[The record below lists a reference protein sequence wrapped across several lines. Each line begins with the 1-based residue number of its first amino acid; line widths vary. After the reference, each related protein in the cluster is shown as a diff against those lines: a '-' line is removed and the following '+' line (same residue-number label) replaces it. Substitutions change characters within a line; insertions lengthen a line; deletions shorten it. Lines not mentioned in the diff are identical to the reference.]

1 MEEKIQMKKSLK
13 ISRKVLS
20 VVLSVLM
27 VMSVFVFAPAASAAE
42 EQPKATL
49 KVTVKVTDD
58 IRLSNTVSHPYG
70 EYLRLVITE
79 TNGKVHTYD
88 MLPTL
93 IGKGLISS
101 GTYIEEGKTYSTS
114 VTITSSVASIK
125 VDPKFKTYYI
135 DNPSLGLSLE
145 ATINGRSILTRP
157 VDVTKNGSRDQFESG
172 NYSYDL
178 VGSNGF
184 ATSTATS
191 IAFTEKT
198 SEATI
203 KDGKATAQFK
213 AVVVDQFGLAMKNGG
228 TVSYSI
234 SNGASITSSGL
245 ATFTNKTS
253 VTNKNYYWITAA
265 SGSLRASTGINVTN
279 EQFDVTF
286 NYIGKDGKE
295 TSSTAKAFY
304 EKAATAPTDYAQAIT
319 TADGHKYFTGWDKAF
334 SSVTSDLT
342 VNAVYGD
349 EQAHNWVS
357 KADVAVSGD
366 KGAYT
371 VADKETFECTV
382 GKETKT
388 EDVALTDEFNAAASA
403 ASAILDESEKYNTES
418 AAYKALENAY
428 SELVGLAGNT
438 WTSAT
443 IKEKIDA
450 VNAAVEA
457 FKKALEEDPENN
469 YKTYTLTYIIDGASE
484 TENYYF
490 GQAITKRA
498 DPEKAGYTFNGWDLV
513 IPATMPAND
522 VTVTATWKT
531 VDYTGT
537 LKGVRGV
544 NDGEFTISYTVE
556 DKLEDL
562 IADANAT
569 IPEDKKSFVATAS
582 DADYELDYTYTL
594 TGWTPEKG
602 AGYPGDQT
610 FTAVYTKGDFNYAD
624 YTAWDAAVA
633 EATEK
638 ILNSDKYSDESKN
651 AVQEVID
658 SILRDQGISY
668 QPVIDAAI
676 KNLTAK
682 VKEIED
688 NAPASYKQF
697 DVTFDLAGGV
707 AAPAIEKQT
716 VYYGEKATVPAVTP
730 TRTGYDFAGWD
741 FDFETAITADTVIKA
756 KWDVAT
762 YNVTFVDES
771 GATVGTATF
780 NYINAET
787 GEVNSIDV
795 IKAIA
800 PAVPAK
806 EGFTGYWNWN
816 KVAFTAA
823 DLVVEP
829 TYAANTYKVNFY
841 QFKGDEEP
849 VATVEY
855 TFGAKSIKEPACP
868 ERAGYNGKW
877 GSYVLGA
884 SDSDVYA
891 EYTTIPYTA
900 TFVDE
905 NDQYVAKREFTV
917 ESTYVADPAA
927 PTKDGYIVTW
937 PAWYTPNM
945 IGNVTVKA
953 KYTPRND
960 ISVTVYYKSESG
972 KVLLTSG
979 MTNQTMDSVITIR
992 GDRINFAG
1000 YNNPENIEYKVKAS
1014 GNEVTLVYTLKTY
1027 TATYVADGKTVG
1039 THEFNIE
1046 TAKDELVNAVA
1057 VPEKD
1062 GYTGAWKDFDVK
1074 AKDITIEATYDTVEY
1089 TATFVD
1095 DNGTHDVYF
1104 TVEDS
1109 KEDVLAKAGAPAAR
1123 DYYTAEWDKDFAI
1136 VAGNI
1141 TVNAKYTPVDYT
1153 ATFVDENGVSC
1164 GTVTFN
1170 VETKSVENPAV
1181 PVKDGYTVTWPNWFT
1196 PGMHGDVEVKAIYTA
1211 NTYKAIFNDENG
1223 KYVGEVEY
1231 TVEDSVDAILG
1242 KAPAVPSKIGY
1253 DGGEWVLDKVVSGG
1267 MTVTPKYTTLH
1278 QYTATFYRLD
1288 GSVAKTVSFTIED
1301 TAADIM
1307 AQAPEVETVPGY
1319 ETSWTTVTLDKTAPK
1334 DLTIN
1339 TQKIAI
1345 IYTAT
1350 LVWKTNGGADESK
1363 SFTYTVESDKTE
1375 LANQFPIIG
1384 GYLKGDYRYMF
1395 TGWDKEFDLYT
1406 ENTTYTAQYD
1416 NGTFVPANYK
1426 EFDKAVDRADD
1437 IIKNNDLTKD
1447 VLDKIADLIADG
1459 YKEDGSDYGT
1469 TDQDKVDAATKA
1481 LNDYLDSLD
1490 KDGDGKVD
1498 EDNLKHYAIRFLD
1511 EDGTVLSEASL
1522 VKGAAV
1528 TAPADP
1534 TKAADEHHTYKFS
1547 GWDSE
1552 ITAVDGDK
1560 DYTATYSTV
1569 DYTEYDELLED
1580 IGDLDLKDDV
1590 KDAIKEITD
1599 VIDGNRD
1606 KAPLDPNTQEDV
1618 DNAIDAIKKLL
1629 DGDNDGT
1636 IDDDKFNHYT
1646 VKFIFKDKNAADV
1659 TDESN
1664 KDLLKGDAV
1673 KVPSIEKS
1681 FEVKTADSDKTY
1693 VFEGWD
1699 PADVEEFVT
1708 KNATHTAKYK
1718 VVEYKDFN
1726 DLVDE
1731 IKDTDINDETKKEID
1746 KIIDEINDKKN
1757 DEDGDKNTQ
1766 TDVDD
1771 AIDKIKDILDKDGD
1785 GKVDD
1790 DVLNKYTVTFKWN
1803 GGEASQT
1810 VVSGKA
1816 AVAPADPAGY
1826 YDADKHYTFSNW
1838 DADFSAITADLT
1850 VNAVY
1855 ADEAHNY
1862 TTSIARPEAKDGAK
1876 GTVTYTC
1883 TCGYSYD
1890 VTVDRADYTKY
1901 EEVRAKLEDVLKDVD
1916 LTDESRAA
1924 IEKVLADN
1932 DIPRNYVDATADGYD
1947 EQPLVDAATKTLEAF
1962 YNELKDKIDDND
1974 PSVIKY
1980 YTITFKWHDGESSK
1994 KYVKGATVEVPSVS
2008 DYVYGGFNYRFLG
2021 WNKTVVDVEGDAT
2034 YTAQY
2039 TEPRSMDDVKEAIDK
2054 ANDIIGNDD
2063 YYKEDQK
2070 KVEDAKKELEDY
2082 LDEVGVDLDNDQN
2095 PIEKGSKEDAK
2106 ITELVEKLNDAINN
2120 ANKNRDERENTK
2132 KNMSGF
2138 MGWLV
2143 RLLILVRH
2151 LLGMVG

>member
-1 MEEKIQMKKSLK
+1 MKKSLK
-13 ISRKVLS
+13 ISKKVLS

-145 ATINGRSILTRP
+145 ATINGRSILTRR

-191 IAFTEKT
+191 IAFTEKP

-234 SNGASITSSGL
+234 NDGASITSSGL

-279 EQFDVTF
+279 EQFNVTF
-286 NYIGKDGKE
+286 NYIGKNGKE
-295 TSSTAKAFY
+295 TSSTVKAFY
-304 EKAATAPTDYAQAIT
+304 EKAATAPTDYAPAIT
-319 TADGHKYFTGWDKAF
+319 TADGHKYFTGWDKEF
-334 SSVTSDLT
+334 SSVTSALT
-342 VNAVYGD
+342 VNAVYSD

-366 KGAYT
+366 KGTGYT

-388 EDVALTDEFNAAASA
+388 EPVALTDEFNTAASA

-418 AAYKALENAY
+418 EAYKALETAY
-428 SELVGLAGNT
+428 SELVGLSGNS

-457 FKKALEEDPENN
+457 FKKALDEDPANN
-469 YKTYTLTYIIDGASE
+469 YKTYTLTYVIDGASE

-569 IPEDKKSFVATAS
+569 IPEDKKSFVAK
-582 DADYELDYTYTL
+582 ADDVVKGYELDYTYTL

-658 SILRDQGISY
+658 SILRNQGISY

-676 KNLTAK
+676 ENLTAK
-682 VKEIED
+682 VKEIEG

-707 AAPAIEKQT
+707 AAPAIGKQT
-716 VYYGEKATVPAVTP
+716 VSYGYTATAPTVKP

-762 YNVTFVDES
+762 YNVTFVGEH
-771 GATVGTATF
+771 GETVGTGTF
-780 NYINAET
+780 RYINAET

-868 ERAGYNGKW
+868 KRAGYDGKW

-884 SDSDVYA
+884 SNSDVYA

-917 ESTYVADPAA
+917 ESTYVADPAV

-937 PAWYTPNM
+937 PEWYTPNM

-953 KYTPRND
+953 KYTPRED
-960 ISVTVYYKSESG
+960 ISVTVYYNSESG
-972 KVLLTSG
+972 KNLLTSG

-992 GDRINFAG
+992 GDQINFAG

-1039 THEFNIE
+1039 THEFNVE

-1057 VPEKD
+1057 VPEKT
-1062 GYTGAWKDFDVK
+1062 GYKGAWKDFDVK
-1074 AKDITIEATYDTVEY
+1074 AEDITIEATYDTVDY

-1196 PGMHGDVEVKAIYTA
+1196 PGMHGDVEVKAVYTA
-1211 NTYKAIFNDENG
+1211 NTYKATFNDENG

-1278 QYTATFYRLD
+1278 QYTATFYKLD
-1288 GSVAKTVSFTIED
+1288 GSVAKTVNFTIED

-1319 ETSWTTVTLDKTAPK
+1319 DTSWTTVTLDKTAPK

-1339 TQKIAI
+1339 TQMIAKT
-1345 IYTAT
+1345 YTAT
-1350 LVWKTNGGADESK
+1350 LVWKINGGADESK

-1375 LANQFPIIG
+1375 LSKQFPIIG
-1384 GYLKGDYRYMF
+1384 SYLDGDYKYTF
-1395 TGWDKEFDLYT
+1395 TGWDKDFDLYT

-1416 NGTFVPANYK
+1416 DGTFVPANYK
-1426 EFDKAVDRADD
+1426 EFDKAVARADE
-1437 IIKNNDLTKD
+1437 IKANNDLTKD
-1447 VLDKIADLIADG
+1447 VLDRIADLIADG

-1481 LNDYLDSLD
+1481 LNDYLDSL
-1490 KDGDGKVD
+1490 
-1498 EDNLKHYAIRFLD
+1498 Y
-1511 EDGTVLSEASL
+1511 EDGN
-1522 VKGAAV
+1522 
-1528 TAPADP
+1528 
-1534 TKAADEHHTYKFS
+1534 
-1547 GWDSE
+1547 
-1552 ITAVDGDK
+1552 
-1560 DYTATYSTV
+1560 
-1569 DYTEYDELLED
+1569 
-1580 IGDLDLKDDV
+1580 
-1590 KDAIKEITD
+1590 IK
-1599 VIDGNRD
+1599 
-1606 KAPLDPNTQEDV
+1606 
-1618 DNAIDAIKKLL
+1618 
-1629 DGDNDGT
+1629 
-1636 IDDDKFNHYT
+1636 
-1646 VKFIFKDKNAADV
+1646 
-1659 TDESN
+1659 
-1664 KDLLKGDAV
+1664 
-1673 KVPSIEKS
+1673 
-1681 FEVKTADSDKTY
+1681 
-1693 VFEGWD
+1693 
-1699 PADVEEFVT
+1699 
-1708 KNATHTAKYK
+1708 
-1718 VVEYKDFN
+1718 
-1726 DLVDE
+1726 
-1731 IKDTDINDETKKEID
+1731 
-1746 KIIDEINDKKN
+1746 
-1757 DEDGDKNTQ
+1757 
-1766 TDVDD
+1766 
-1771 AIDKIKDILDKDGD
+1771 
-1785 GKVDD
+1785 D
-1790 DVLNKYTVTFKWN
+1790 DVLNKYTVTFKWH
-1803 GGEASQT
+1803 GGEADQT

-1838 DADFSAITADLT
+1838 DADFSAITANLT

-1883 TCGYSYD
+1883 TCGYTYD
-1890 VTVDRADYTKY
+1890 VTVDRADYTRY
-1901 EEVRAKLEDVLKDVD
+1901 EDVRAKLEDVLKDVD
-1916 LTDESRAA
+1916 LTDDSRAA

-1932 DIPRNYVDATADGYD
+1932 DIPRNYVDAAADGYD
-1947 EQPLVDAATKTLEAF
+1947 EQPDVDKATTTLEAF
-1962 YNELKDKIDDND
+1962 YKDLKEKIDKND
-1974 PSVIKY
+1974 DKVIKH
-1980 YTITFKWHDGESSK
+1980 YTITFKWHNNESSK
-1994 KYVKGATVEVPSVS
+1994 KYVKGATVEVPSVGN
-2008 DYVYGGFNYRFLG
+2008 YVYGGFNYRFLG
-2021 WNKTVVDVEGDAT
+2021 WDKTVVDVEGDAT

-2039 TEPRSMDDVKEAIDK
+2039 TQPRSMDDVIEAEKNADE
-2054 ANDIIGNDD
+2054 IIGNND
-2063 YYKEDQK
+2063 YYKDDQK
-2070 KVEDAKKELEDY
+2070 KVEDAKKELDDY

-2095 PIEKGSKEDAK
+2095 PIEKGSPEDAK
-2106 ITELVEKLNDAINN
+2106 ITELVEKLNNAINN

-2132 KNMSGF
+2132 KNMGGF

>member
-1 MEEKIQMKKSLK
+1 MKKSLK
-13 ISRKVLS
+13 ISKKVLS

-58 IRLSNTVSHPYG
+58 IRLSDTVSHPYG

-145 ATINGRSILTRP
+145 ATINGKSILTRR

-184 ATSTATS
+184 VTSTATS

-234 SNGASITSSGL
+234 NNGASITSSGL

-279 EQFDVTF
+279 EQFDVIF

-304 EKAATAPTDYAQAIT
+304 EKAATAPTDYATAIT
-319 TADGHKYFTGWDKAF
+319 TAGGHRDFTGWDKVF

-342 VNAVYGD
+342 VNAVYSD

-366 KGAYT
+366 KGTGYT

-388 EDVALTDEFNAAASA
+388 EPVALTDEFNAAASA

-428 SELVGLAGNT
+428 SELVGLAGKA

-457 FKKALEEDPENN
+457 FKKALDEDPANN
-469 YKTYTLTYIIDGASE
+469 YKTYTLTYVIDGASE

-490 GQAITKRA
+490 GQAITERA

-582 DADYELDYTYTL
+582 DAGYELDYTYTL
-594 TGWTPEKG
+594 TGWTPEHY

-638 ILNSDKYSDESKN
+638 ILNSEKYSDESKN

-658 SILRDQGISY
+658 SILRNQGISY

-707 AAPAIEKQT
+707 AAPAIGKQT
-716 VYYGEKATVPAVTP
+716 VYYGEKATAPAVTP

-741 FDFETAITADTVIKA
+741 FNFETAITADTVIKA

-762 YNVTFVDES
+762 YNVTFVNEN
-771 GATVGTATF
+771 GETVGTGTF
-780 NYINAET
+780 QYINAET

-800 PAVPAK
+800 PEVPEK

-816 KVAFTAA
+816 NVTFTAA
-823 DLVVEP
+823 DLIVEP
-829 TYAANTYKVNFY
+829 TYSANTYRVYFY
-841 QFKGDEEP
+841 QFHSDEKP
-849 VATVEY
+849 YATVEY
-855 TFGAKSIKEPACP
+855 TFGAKSIEEPACP
-868 ERAGYNGKW
+868 KRAGYNGKW

-884 SDSDVYA
+884 SDSKVYA

-905 NDQYVAKREFTV
+905 NDQYVDERKFTV
-917 ESTYVADPAA
+917 ESTYVADPAV

-937 PAWYTPNM
+937 PEWYTPNM
-945 IGNVTVKA
+945 IGDVTVKA
-953 KYTPRND
+953 KYTPRKD
-960 ISVTVYYKSESG
+960 ISVTVYYNSESG
-972 KVLLTSG
+972 KNLMIGG
-979 MTNQTMDSVITIR
+979 MVNQIMDSVITIR

-1039 THEFNIE
+1039 THEFNVE

-1057 VPEKD
+1057 VPEKT
-1062 GYTGAWKDFDVK
+1062 GYRGAWKNFDVK
-1074 AKDITIEATYDTVEY
+1074 AEDITIEATYDTVEY

-1095 DNGTHDVYF
+1095 DNGTHDVKF

-1196 PGMHGDVEVKAIYTA
+1196 PGMHGDVEVKAVYTA
-1211 NTYKAIFNDENG
+1211 NTYKATFNDENG

-1231 TVEDSVDAILG
+1231 TVEDSVDTILG

-1253 DGGEWVLDKVVSGG
+1253 DGGEWVLDRVVSGG

-1278 QYTATFYRLD
+1278 QYTATFYKLD
-1288 GSVAKTVSFTIED
+1288 GSVAKTVNFTIEN

-1307 AQAPEVETVPGY
+1307 AQAPEVETVTGY
-1319 ETSWTTVTLDKTAPK
+1319 DTSWTSVTLDKTAPK

-1339 TQKIAI
+1339 TQMIAKT
-1345 IYTAT
+1345 YTAT
-1350 LVWKTNGGADESK
+1350 LVWKTNGGVEESK

-1384 GYLKGDYRYMF
+1384 GYLKGDYMYMF
-1395 TGWDKEFDLYT
+1395 TGWDKEFALYT

-1416 NGTFVPANYK
+1416 NGTFVPANYD
-1426 EFDKAVDRADD
+1426 EFNKAVARADD
-1437 IIKNNDLTKD
+1437 IKANNDLTKD
-1447 VLDKIADLIADG
+1447 VLDRIADLIADG
-1459 YKEDGSDYGT
+1459 YKEDGSNYGT

-1481 LNDYLDSLD
+1481 LNDYLDSL
-1490 KDGDGKVD
+1490 
-1498 EDNLKHYAIRFLD
+1498 Y
-1511 EDGTVLSEASL
+1511 EDGN
-1522 VKGAAV
+1522 
-1528 TAPADP
+1528 
-1534 TKAADEHHTYKFS
+1534 
-1547 GWDSE
+1547 
-1552 ITAVDGDK
+1552 
-1560 DYTATYSTV
+1560 
-1569 DYTEYDELLED
+1569 
-1580 IGDLDLKDDV
+1580 
-1590 KDAIKEITD
+1590 IK
-1599 VIDGNRD
+1599 
-1606 KAPLDPNTQEDV
+1606 
-1618 DNAIDAIKKLL
+1618 
-1629 DGDNDGT
+1629 
-1636 IDDDKFNHYT
+1636 
-1646 VKFIFKDKNAADV
+1646 
-1659 TDESN
+1659 
-1664 KDLLKGDAV
+1664 
-1673 KVPSIEKS
+1673 
-1681 FEVKTADSDKTY
+1681 
-1693 VFEGWD
+1693 
-1699 PADVEEFVT
+1699 
-1708 KNATHTAKYK
+1708 
-1718 VVEYKDFN
+1718 
-1726 DLVDE
+1726 
-1731 IKDTDINDETKKEID
+1731 
-1746 KIIDEINDKKN
+1746 
-1757 DEDGDKNTQ
+1757 
-1766 TDVDD
+1766 
-1771 AIDKIKDILDKDGD
+1771 
-1785 GKVDD
+1785 D
-1790 DVLNKYTVTFKWN
+1790 DVLNKYTVTFKWH
-1803 GGEASQT
+1803 GGKAAQT

-1932 DIPRNYVDATADGYD
+1932 DIPRNYVDAAADGYD
-1947 EQPLVDAATKTLEAF
+1947 EQLLVDAATKTLEAF
-1962 YNELKDKIDDND
+1962 YKDLKDKIDKND
-1974 PSVIKY
+1974 DKVIKH
-1980 YTITFKWHDGESSK
+1980 YTITFKWHNGESST
-1994 KYVKGATVEVPSVS
+1994 KYVKGATVEVPSVG

-2021 WNKTVVDVEGDAT
+2021 WDKDVVMQVAGDAT
-2034 YTAQY
+2034 YEAQY
-2039 TEPRSMDDVKEAIDK
+2039 TQPRSMDDVIEAEKK
-2054 ANDIIGNDD
+2054 ADEIIGNDD
-2063 YYKEDQK
+2063 YYKDDQK
-2070 KVEDAKKELEDY
+2070 KVEDAKKELDDY

-2095 PIEKGSKEDAK
+2095 PIEKGSPEDAK
-2106 ITELVEKLNDAINN
+2106 ITELVEKLNNAINN

-2132 KNMSGF
+2132 KNMGGF

>member
-1 MEEKIQMKKSLK
+1 MKKSLK
-13 ISRKVLS
+13 ISKKVLS

-42 EQPKATL
+42 TRNLDVVVWCSDEVQIGGYNK
-49 KVTVKVTDD
+49 
-58 IRLSNTVSHPYG
+58 NF
-70 EYLRLVITE
+70 YLNLVITDD
-79 TNGKVHTYD
+79 NGRTYTYD
-88 MLPTL
+88 MMPDLYEKR
-93 IGKGLISS
+93 GSSHYISES
-101 GTYIEEGKTYSTS
+101 SDKKFVKSIPMTGNVTKIQYVTNFDTFWGPANIEMN
-114 VTITSSVASIK
+114 ITASING
-125 VDPKFKTYYI
+125 VSVLKTS
-135 DNPSLGLSLE
+135 PSSNYFQGWGSSDF
-145 ATINGRSILTRP
+145 TNGVSH
-157 VDVTKNGSRDQFESG
+157 
-172 NYSYDL
+172 DL
-178 VGSNGF
+178 VGGKSGNDVI
-184 ATSTATS
+184 TSTANS
-191 IAFTEKT
+191 IEFRKKV
-198 SEATI
+198 SSATI
-203 KDGKATAQFK
+203 VDGKAEAQFE
-213 AVVVDQFGLAMKNGG
+213 AVVIDQFGVAVSGR

-234 SNGASITSSGL
+234 NNGASITSSGL

-253 VTNKNYYWITAA
+253 TTNKTYYVISAS
-265 SGSLRASTGINVTN
+265 SGSFRTSTGITVTN

-286 NYIGKDGKE
+286 NYIGKNGKE
-295 TSSTAKAFY
+295 ASSTVKAFY
-304 EKAATAPTDYAQAIT
+304 EKAATAPTDYAPAIT

-349 EQAHNWVS
+349 EKAHNWAS

-388 EDVALTDEFNAAASA
+388 EPVALTDEFNKAASA

-418 AAYKALENAY
+418 EAYKALENAY
-428 SELVGLAGNT
+428 SELVGLSGNT
-438 WTSAT
+438 WASAT

-457 FKKALEEDPENN
+457 FKKALDEDPANN

-484 TENYYF
+484 TEDYYF
-490 GQAITKRA
+490 GQAIAKRA
-498 DPEKAGYTFNGWDLV
+498 DPEKAGYKFNGWDLE

-531 VDYTGT
+531 IDYTGT

-624 YTAWDAAVA
+624 YKAWDAAVA

-638 ILNSDKYSDESKN
+638 ILNSDKYSDESKK
-651 AVQEVID
+651 AVQDVID
-658 SILRDQGISY
+658 SILRDQGVSY

-716 VYYGEKATVPAVTP
+716 VYYGEKAKAPAVVP
-730 TRTGYDFAGWD
+730 TRTGYNFAGWD
-741 FDFETAITADTVIKA
+741 FDFETAITANTVIKA
-756 KWDVAT
+756 KWDIAT
-762 YNVTFVDES
+762 YNVTFVDEN
-771 GATVGTATF
+771 GETVGTGKF
-780 NYINAET
+780 QYINAET

-841 QFKGDEEP
+841 QFKGDEKP

-855 TFGAKSIKEPACP
+855 TFGAKSIEEPACP
-868 ERAGYNGKW
+868 ERAGYDGKW

-884 SDSDVYA
+884 SNSDVYA

-905 NDQYVAKREFTV
+905 NGQYVDKRTFTV
-917 ESTYVADPAA
+917 ESTYVADPAV
-927 PTKDGYIVTW
+927 PTKEGYIVTW
-937 PAWYTPNM
+937 PDWYTPNM

-953 KYTPRND
+953 VYTPRKD

-972 KVLLTSG
+972 KVLLTGG
-979 MTNQTMDSVITIR
+979 MVNQTMDSVITIR

-1046 TAKDELVNAVA
+1046 TAKDELVNAIA
-1057 VPEKD
+1057 VPKKD

-1074 AKDITIEATYDTVEY
+1074 AKDITIEATYDTVDY

-1095 DNGTHDVYF
+1095 DNGTKEVKF

-1123 DYYTAEWDKDFAI
+1123 DYYTAEWEDFAI

-1196 PGMHGDVEVKAIYTA
+1196 PGMHGDVEVKAVYTA
-1211 NTYKAIFNDENG
+1211 NTYKATFNDENG

-1231 TVEDSVDAILG
+1231 TVEDSVDTILG
-1242 KAPAVPSKIGY
+1242 KAPSVPSKIGY

-1267 MTVTPKYTTLH
+1267 MIVTPKYTTLH
-1278 QYTATFYRLD
+1278 QYTATFYRID
-1288 GSVAKTVSFTIED
+1288 GSVAKTVNFTIES

-1319 ETSWTTVTLDKTAPK
+1319 DTSWTSVTLDKTAPK

-1339 TQKIAI
+1339 TQKKAI
-1345 IYTAT
+1345 VYTAT
-1350 LVWKTNGGADESK
+1350 LVWKIDGGADKSK
-1363 SFTYTVESDKTE
+1363 SFTYTVESDKNE
-1375 LANQFPIIG
+1375 LIKQIPIIG
-1384 GYLKGDYRYMF
+1384 SYDDGDYRYTF
-1395 TGWDKEFDLYT
+1395 TNWDKEFDLYT

-1416 NGTFVPANYK
+1416 DGVFLPADYA

-1437 IIKNNDLTKD
+1437 IIKNNDLTQD

-1469 TDQDKVDAATKA
+1469 TDQKKVDEATKA

-1511 EDGTVLSEASL
+1511 EDGTVLSKLSL

-1552 ITAVDGDK
+1552 ITAVAGDK
-1560 DYTATYSTV
+1560 DYKATYYTV
-1569 DYTEYDELLED
+1569 NYTVYDELLD
-1580 IGDLDLKDDV
+1580 DLDDLDLKDDV

-1629 DGDNDGT
+1629 DGDGDNT
-1636 IDDDKFNHYT
+1636 IDDKNFNHYT

-1731 IKDTDINDETKKEID
+1731 INDTDINDETKKEID

-1766 TDVDD
+1766 KDVDD
-1771 AIDKIKDILDKDGD
+1771 AINKIKDILDKDGD

-1790 DVLNKYTVTFKWN
+1790 DILNKYTVTFKWH
-1803 GGEASQT
+1803 GGEAAQT

-1816 AVAPADPAGY
+1816 AVAPAEFVKAY
-1826 YDADKHYTFSNW
+1826 YDTAKHYTFSEW

-1855 ADEAHNY
+1855 ADEAHKY
-1862 TTSIARPEAKDGAK
+1862 TTSIARPEANDGAK
-1876 GTVTYTC
+1876 GIVTYTC

-1901 EEVRAKLEDVLKDVD
+1901 EDVRAKLENVLKDVD

-1932 DIPRNYVDATADGYD
+1932 DIPRNYVDANADGYD

-1962 YNELKDKIDDND
+1962 YKDLKDKIDDND

-1994 KYVKGATVEVPSVS
+1994 KYVKGAKVEAPSVN
-2008 DYVYGGFNYRFLG
+2008 DYFYGGFNYRFLG
-2021 WNKTVVDVEGDAT
+2021 WDKAVVDVEGDAT
-2034 YTAQY
+2034 YEAQY
-2039 TEPRSMDDVKEAIDK
+2039 TQPRSMDDVKEAIDK

-2063 YYKEDQK
+2063 YYKDDQK

-2132 KNMSGF
+2132 KNMGGF

>member
-1 MEEKIQMKKSLK
+1 MKKSLK
-13 ISRKVLS
+13 ISKKVLS

-58 IRLSNTVSHPYG
+58 IRLSNTVTHPDG

-93 IGKGLISS
+93 IGKGLIGS
-101 GTYIEEGKTYSTS
+101 GTYIEDGKTYSTN

-145 ATINGRSILTRP
+145 ATINGKSILTRR
-157 VDVTKNGSRDQFESG
+157 VDVKKNGSRDEFLSG

-178 VGSNGF
+178 VDSNGF
-184 ATSTATS
+184 AASEVTS

-234 SNGASITSSGL
+234 NNGASITSSGL

-253 VTNKNYYWITAA
+253 PTNKNYYWITAA

-304 EKAATAPTDYAQAIT
+304 EKAATAPTDYAPSIT
-319 TADGHKYFTGWDKAF
+319 TADCHKTFTGWDKAF

-349 EQAHNWVS
+349 EQAHNWAS

-366 KGAYT
+366 KATGYT

-388 EDVALTDEFNAAASA
+388 EPVALTDEFNAAASA

-418 AAYKALENAY
+418 AAYKALENSY

-457 FKKALEEDPENN
+457 FKKALDEDPENN
-469 YKTYTLTYIIDGASE
+469 YKTYTFTYIIDGASE
-484 TENYYF
+484 TEKYYF

-498 DPEKAGYTFNGWDLV
+498 DPEKAGYTFNGWDLE

-582 DADYELDYTYTL
+582 DAGYELDYTYTL

-602 AGYPGDQT
+602 AGFAGDQT
-610 FTAVYTKGDFNYAD
+610 FTAVYTKGGFNYAD

-638 ILNSDKYSDESKN
+638 ILNSDKYSDESKK
-651 AVQEVID
+651 AVQDVIN
-658 SILRDQGISY
+658 SILRSQGVSY

-676 KNLTAK
+676 ENLTAK

-697 DVTFDLAGGV
+697 DVTFDLAGGA

-716 VYYGEKATVPAVTP
+716 VYYGEKATAPAVAP
-730 TRTGYDFAGWD
+730 TRTGYNFADWD

-756 KWDVAT
+756 KWTVAT
-762 YNVTFVDES
+762 YTVTFVGEH
-771 GATVGTATF
+771 GETVGTGTF
-780 NYINAET
+780 RYIKNAET
-787 GEVNSIDV
+787 GEVNKIDV

-800 PAVPAK
+800 PEVPEK

-816 KVAFTAA
+816 NVTFTAA
-823 DLVVEP
+823 DITVEP
-829 TYAANTYKVNFY
+829 TYSANTYKVCFY
-841 QFKGDEEP
+841 QFHSDEKP
-849 VATVEY
+849 YATVEY
-855 TFGAKSIKEPACP
+855 TFGAKSIEEPTCP
-868 ERAGYNGKW
+868 KREGYENEKW

-884 SDSDVYA
+884 SDSKVYA
-891 EYTTIPYTA
+891 EYTPITYTA

-905 NDQYVAKREFTV
+905 NNNKVGEVTYTI
-917 ESTYVADPAA
+917 ESTSVGANPAA
-927 PTKDGYIVTW
+927 PTKEGYIVTW
-937 PAWYTPNM
+937 PDWYTPNM
-945 IGNVTVKA
+945 IGDVTVKA
-953 KYTPRND
+953 VYTPRND

-972 KVLLTSG
+972 KLLRTEV
-979 MTNQTMDSVITIR
+979 TENQTMDSVITIS
-992 GDRINFAG
+992 GDRFDFAG

-1027 TATYVADGKTVG
+1027 TATYVADGRTVG
-1039 THEFNIE
+1039 THKFNVE

-1057 VPEKD
+1057 APEKA
-1062 GYTGAWKDFDVK
+1062 GYTGAWKYFDVK
-1074 AKDITIEATYDTVEY
+1074 AEDITIEAAYDTVEY

-1095 DNGTHDVYF
+1095 DNGTHDVKF

-1196 PGMHGDVEVKAIYTA
+1196 PGMHGDVEVKAVYTA
-1211 NTYKAIFNDENG
+1211 NTYKATFNDENG

-1231 TVEDSVDAILG
+1231 TVEDSVDTILG
-1242 KAPAVPSKIGY
+1242 KAPSVPSKIGY

-1288 GSVAKTVSFTIED
+1288 GSVAKTVNFTIES
-1301 TAADIM
+1301 TAEEIM

-1319 ETSWTTVTLDKTAPK
+1319 KTSWTTVTLDKTAPK

-1345 IYTAT
+1345 PYTAT
-1350 LVWKTNGGADESK
+1350 LVWKTNGGADESM

-1375 LANQFPIIG
+1375 LSKQFPIIG
-1384 GYLKGDYRYMF
+1384 SYLDGDYKYTF
-1395 TGWDKEFDLYT
+1395 TGWDREFDLYT

-1416 NGTFVPANYK
+1416 DGEFVPASYD
-1426 EFDKAVDRADD
+1426 EFDKAVARAEE
-1437 IIKNNDLTKD
+1437 IKANNDLTQD
-1447 VLDKIADLIADG
+1447 VLDRIADLISDG
-1459 YKEDGSDYGT
+1459 YKEDGSDYGI
-1469 TDQDKVDAATKA
+1469 TDQDKVDEATKA

-1498 EDNLKHYAIRFLD
+1498 
-1511 EDGTVLSEASL
+1511 
-1522 VKGAAV
+1522 
-1528 TAPADP
+1528 
-1534 TKAADEHHTYKFS
+1534 
-1547 GWDSE
+1547 
-1552 ITAVDGDK
+1552 
-1560 DYTATYSTV
+1560 
-1569 DYTEYDELLED
+1569 
-1580 IGDLDLKDDV
+1580 
-1590 KDAIKEITD
+1590 
-1599 VIDGNRD
+1599 
-1606 KAPLDPNTQEDV
+1606 
-1618 DNAIDAIKKLL
+1618 
-1629 DGDNDGT
+1629 
-1636 IDDDKFNHYT
+1636 
-1646 VKFIFKDKNAADV
+1646 
-1659 TDESN
+1659 
-1664 KDLLKGDAV
+1664 
-1673 KVPSIEKS
+1673 
-1681 FEVKTADSDKTY
+1681 
-1693 VFEGWD
+1693 
-1699 PADVEEFVT
+1699 
-1708 KNATHTAKYK
+1708 
-1718 VVEYKDFN
+1718 
-1726 DLVDE
+1726 
-1731 IKDTDINDETKKEID
+1731 
-1746 KIIDEINDKKN
+1746 
-1757 DEDGDKNTQ
+1757 
-1766 TDVDD
+1766 
-1771 AIDKIKDILDKDGD
+1771 
-1785 GKVDD
+1785 D
-1790 DVLNKYTVTFKWN
+1790 DVLNKYTVIFKWH
-1803 GGEASQT
+1803 GGKASQT

-1816 AVAPADPAGY
+1816 SVAPADPAGY
-1826 YDADKHYTFSNW
+1826 YDADKHYTFSKW

-1855 ADEAHNY
+1855 ADEAHDY
-1862 TTSIARPEAKDGAK
+1862 TTSLARPEAKDGAK

-1883 TCGYSYD
+1883 TCGYTYD

-1901 EEVRAKLEDVLKDVD
+1901 EDVRAKLEDVLKDVD
-1916 LTDESRAA
+1916 LTDDSRAA

-1932 DIPRNYVDATADGYD
+1932 DIPRNYVDAAADGYD

-1962 YNELKDKIDDND
+1962 YNELKEKIDDND
-1974 PSVIKY
+1974 PSVIKH
-1980 YTITFKWHDGESSK
+1980 YTITFKWHNNESSK
-1994 KYVKGATVEVPSVS
+1994 KYVKGATVEVPSVGN
-2008 DYVYGGFNYRFLG
+2008 YVYGGFNYRFLG
-2021 WNKTVVDVEGDAT
+2021 WDKDVVMQVAGDAT
-2034 YTAQY
+2034 YEAQY
-2039 TEPRSMDDVKEAIDK
+2039 TQPRSMDDVIEAEKNADE
-2054 ANDIIGNDD
+2054 IIGNND
-2063 YYKEDQK
+2063 YYKDDQK
-2070 KVEDAKKELEDY
+2070 KVEDAKKELDDY

-2095 PIEKGSKEDAK
+2095 PIEKGSPEDAK
-2106 ITELVEKLNDAINN
+2106 ITELVEKLNNAINN

-2132 KNMSGF
+2132 KNMGGF

>member
-13 ISRKVLS
+13 ISKKVLS

-42 EQPKATL
+42 EQPKAIL

-58 IRLSNTVSHPYG
+58 IRLSDTVSHPYG

-145 ATINGRSILTRP
+145 ATINGKSILTRR
-157 VDVTKNGSRDQFESG
+157 VNVKKNGSRDQFESG

-191 IAFTEKT
+191 IAFTEKP

-203 KDGKATAQFK
+203 KGGKATAQFK

-234 SNGASITSSGL
+234 NNGASITSSGL

-253 VTNKNYYWITAA
+253 ATDKNYYWITAA

-279 EQFDVTF
+279 EQFNVTF
-286 NYIGKDGKE
+286 NYIGKNGKE
-295 TSSTAKAFY
+295 TSSTVKAFY
-304 EKAATAPTDYAQAIT
+304 EKAATKPTDYAPAIT
-319 TADGHKYFTGWDKAF
+319 TADGHKTFTGWDKAF

-342 VNAVYGD
+342 VNAVYSD

-366 KGAYT
+366 KATGYT

-388 EDVALTDEFNAAASA
+388 EPVALTDEFNAAASA

-418 AAYKALENAY
+418 EAYKALETAY

-457 FKKALEEDPENN
+457 FKKALDEDPANN

-498 DPEKAGYTFNGWDLV
+498 NPEKAGYTFNGWDLV

-569 IPEDKKSFVATAS
+569 IPEDKKSFEAK
-582 DADYELDYTYTL
+582 ADDVVKGYELDYTYTL

-602 AGYPGDQT
+602 AGFAGDQT
-610 FTAVYTKGDFNYAD
+610 FTAVYTKGGFNYAD

-716 VYYGEKATVPAVTP
+716 VYYGYTAEAPTVKP
-730 TRTGYDFAGWD
+730 TRTGYNFAGWD

-762 YNVTFVDES
+762 YNVTFVNEN
-771 GATVGTATF
+771 GETVGTGTF
-780 NYINAET
+780 QYINAET
-787 GEVNSIDV
+787 GEANKIDV

-800 PAVPAK
+800 PEVPAK

-841 QFKGDEEP
+841 QFKGDEKP

-855 TFGAKSIKEPACP
+855 TFGAKSIEEPACP
-868 ERAGYNGKW
+868 KRAGYDGKW

-884 SDSDVYA
+884 SNSDVYA

-917 ESTYVADPAA
+917 ESTYVADPAV

-937 PAWYTPNM
+937 PEWYTPNM

-953 KYTPRND
+953 VYTPKND
-960 ISVTVYYKSESG
+960 ISVTVYYNSESG
-972 KVLLTSG
+972 KNLMIGG
-979 MTNQTMDSVITIR
+979 MVNQIMDSVITIR

-1039 THEFNIE
+1039 THEFNVE
-1046 TAKDELVNAVA
+1046 TTKDELVNAVA
-1057 VPEKD
+1057 VPEKA

-1074 AKDITIEATYDTVEY
+1074 AEDITIEATYDTVEY

-1095 DNGTHDVYF
+1095 DNGTHDVKF

-1153 ATFVDENGVSC
+1153 TTFVDENGVSC

-1196 PGMHGDVEVKAIYTA
+1196 PGMHGDVEVKAVYTA
-1211 NTYKAIFNDENG
+1211 NTYKATFNDENG

-1231 TVEDSVDAILG
+1231 TVEDSVDTILG

-1278 QYTATFYRLD
+1278 QYTATFYKLD
-1288 GSVAKTVSFTIED
+1288 GSVAKTVNFTIED

-1307 AQAPEVETVPGY
+1307 AQAPEVETVTGY
-1319 ETSWTTVTLDKTAPK
+1319 DTSWTSVTLDKTAPK

-1339 TQKIAI
+1339 TQMIAKT
-1345 IYTAT
+1345 YTAT
-1350 LVWKTNGGADESK
+1350 LVWKTNGGAEESK
-1363 SFTYTVESDKTE
+1363 SFTYTVESDKIE
-1375 LANQFPIIG
+1375 LSKQFPIIG
-1384 GYLKGDYRYMF
+1384 SYLDGDYKYTF
-1395 TGWDKEFDLYT
+1395 TGWDKEFNLYT

-1416 NGTFVPANYK
+1416 DGTFLPANYK

-1437 IIKNNDLTKD
+1437 IIKNNDLTQD

-1469 TDQDKVDAATKA
+1469 TDQKKVDDATKA
-1481 LNDYLDSLD
+1481 LNKYLDSL
-1490 KDGDGKVD
+1490 
-1498 EDNLKHYAIRFLD
+1498 Y
-1511 EDGTVLSEASL
+1511 EDGN
-1522 VKGAAV
+1522 
-1528 TAPADP
+1528 
-1534 TKAADEHHTYKFS
+1534 
-1547 GWDSE
+1547 
-1552 ITAVDGDK
+1552 
-1560 DYTATYSTV
+1560 
-1569 DYTEYDELLED
+1569 
-1580 IGDLDLKDDV
+1580 
-1590 KDAIKEITD
+1590 IK
-1599 VIDGNRD
+1599 
-1606 KAPLDPNTQEDV
+1606 
-1618 DNAIDAIKKLL
+1618 
-1629 DGDNDGT
+1629 
-1636 IDDDKFNHYT
+1636 
-1646 VKFIFKDKNAADV
+1646 
-1659 TDESN
+1659 
-1664 KDLLKGDAV
+1664 
-1673 KVPSIEKS
+1673 
-1681 FEVKTADSDKTY
+1681 
-1693 VFEGWD
+1693 
-1699 PADVEEFVT
+1699 
-1708 KNATHTAKYK
+1708 
-1718 VVEYKDFN
+1718 
-1726 DLVDE
+1726 
-1731 IKDTDINDETKKEID
+1731 
-1746 KIIDEINDKKN
+1746 
-1757 DEDGDKNTQ
+1757 
-1766 TDVDD
+1766 
-1771 AIDKIKDILDKDGD
+1771 
-1785 GKVDD
+1785 D
-1790 DVLNKYTVTFKWN
+1790 DVLNKYTVTFKWH
-1803 GGEASQT
+1803 GGKAAQT

-1826 YDADKHYTFSNW
+1826 YDAAKHYTFFEW

-1883 TCGYSYD
+1883 TCGYTYD
-1890 VTVDRADYTKY
+1890 VTVNRADYTKY

-1932 DIPRNYVDATADGYD
+1932 DIPRNYVDAAADGYD
-1947 EQPLVDAATKTLEAF
+1947 EQPDVDKATTTLEAF
-1962 YNELKDKIDDND
+1962 YNELKEKIDDND
-1974 PSVIKY
+1974 PSVIKH
-1980 YTITFKWHDGESSK
+1980 YTITFKWHNNESSK

-2008 DYVYGGFNYRFLG
+2008 NYVYGGFNYRFLG
-2021 WNKTVVDVEGDAT
+2021 WDKDVVMQVAGDAT
-2034 YTAQY
+2034 YEAQY
-2039 TEPRSMDDVKEAIDK
+2039 TQPRSMDDVIEAEKNADE
-2054 ANDIIGNDD
+2054 IIGNND
-2063 YYKEDQK
+2063 YYKDDQK
-2070 KVEDAKKELEDY
+2070 KVEDAKKELDDY

-2095 PIEKGSKEDAK
+2095 PIEKGSPEDAK
-2106 ITELVEKLNDAINN
+2106 ITELVEKLNNAINN

-2132 KNMSGF
+2132 KNMGGF